1 MHRRL
6 GFRCLSGI
14 LTDSPKRAAQH
25 PGIGDKVGSGA
36 AARRA
41 SRAWTARTAHACR
54 ACILRSRRS
63 PVKTPKKGALIAQG
77 KPGMDGAER
86 AVAIRSL
93 LVSTARE
100 SPDAALHAAV
110 ADIDRFRRAGAAQ

>member
-1 MHRRL
+1 
-6 GFRCLSGI
+6 
-14 LTDSPKRAAQH
+14 
-25 PGIGDKVGSGA
+25 
-36 AARRA
+36 
-41 SRAWTARTAHACR
+41 
-54 ACILRSRRS
+54 
-63 PVKTPKKGALIAQG
+63 
-77 KPGMDGAER
+77 MDGAER